1 MNNHDSMQIIK
12 SVNKIKATCGVESEI
27 ASDLD
32 LDGDAIDI
40 LYKMFLDI
48 RETFNMINDIESKNI
63 TRMVDHVIEIEDR
76 EIIIRHIQNRYV
88 APSIQQLIINSLK
101 PECNL

>member
-1 MNNHDSMQIIK
+1 MQIIK

-63 TRMVDHVIEIEDR
+63 TRMVDPVIEDR
-76 EIIIRHIQNRYV
+76 EIIMRDIQNRYV
-88 APSIQQLIINSLK
+88 TPSIQQLIINSLK

>member
-12 SVNKIKATCGVESEI
+12 SVNKIKSRCGVESEI
-27 ASDLD
+27 ASGLD

-48 RETFNMINDIESKNI
+48 RVTFNMINDIESKNI